1 MKYSRRGVCTCLA
14 TLAFALTADT
24 QEISICGTVVNN
36 HGTPLGGA
44 SVKLLGA
51 GRMTGTDSA
60 GAFGFQATGV
70 APAGAPGAPQAVV
83 RLHGTSLRLELAR
96 AVHEL
101 GVTVHDMSGRVVNRL
116 ERREL
121 APGHHALVCLPGGR
135 TPRAALLVR
144 VSLDGAEH
152 VLSTVASSSA
162 GEAARQ
168 PAATMTAAVRTSAA
182 VVDTLRVE
190 MGGVRKD
197 TAIESYQLTDMSIVL
212 DYEIPTVPPL
222 PDKTMAEQNAAKAF
236 FEGLGADFVG
246 FRHKDHDPAKD
257 VIGFAI
263 STWNSGTGVMTDD
276 DIQRLRDFPKLRSV
290 WIQNQDLSD
299 AGVAVLAEFPDLIEA
314 RFHYMKTTGSV
325 TADFVVPMNV
335 HRNMRVFE
343 VKHCFG
349 MNTVN
354 VGKLDGFPHIVR
366 VVLDNGAAT
375 NQGALFLTKCPNLRY
390 LQFHRATMTQQAF
403 DQAIAALPNLEVV
416 WCRSSNSVG
425 ADGLAAFTDHPSL
438 KGIRLISEHETA
450 MKTYADFLMPLATI
464 PSFETFYG
472 GYKLSENPAE
482 YPESLKRLLNERPD
496 IEATR
501 NSGDIDYG
509 FIFIPKS
516 DLNRNSASTVEAT
529 LP

>member
-1 MKYSRRGVCTCLA
+1 MKYARVSVRACVAALVLA
-14 TLAFALTADT
+14 HALLA
-24 QEISICGTVVNN
+24 QNISITGTVVNN

-44 SVKLLGA
+44 SVKLLSA
-51 GRMTGTDSA
+51 GHMTGTDST
-60 GAFGFQATGV
+60 GAFSFQATRLTHGRAAV
-70 APAGAPGAPQAVV
+70 APHAAV
-83 RLHGTSLRLELAR
+83 RLLGTFLQLDLSKAVRHLRVR
-96 AVHEL
+96 
-101 GVTVHDMSGRVVNRL
+101 VHDMSGRVVNRF
-116 ERREL
+116 ERRAL
-121 APGHHALVCLPGGR
+121 TPGHHSFACAPESPS
-135 TPRAALLVR
+135 THAALLVN
-144 VSLDGAEH
+144 VSLDNVDY
-152 VLSTVASSSA
+152 VLSTVAGSTAAGTAEEPSA
-162 GEAARQ
+162 PVTAAARKK
-168 PAATMTAAVRTSAA
+168 AAAV
-182 VVDTLRVE
+182 DTIRIE

-197 TAIESYQLTDMSIVL
+197 TAIESYQQSEMRIVL

-246 FRHKDHDPAKD
+246 FRHKDHDPNRD

-263 STWNSGTGVMTDD
+263 STWNSGTGVMTDS
-276 DIQRLRDFPKLRSV
+276 DIQRLRDFPKLQSV
-290 WIQNQDLSD
+290 WIQNQNLSD

-366 VVLDNGAAT
+366 IVLDNGAAT
-375 NQGALFLTKCPNLRY
+375 NQGAVFLTKCPNLKY

-416 WCRSSNSVG
+416 WCRSSNPVG
-425 ADGLAAFTDHPSL
+425 ADGLAAFTNHPSL

-450 MKTYADFLMPLATI
+450 MKTYPDFLMPLATI

-472 GYKLSENPAE
+472 GYQLSENPAE
-482 YPESLKRLLNERPD
+482 YPESLTRLLDERPD
-496 IEATR
+496 VVATR
-501 NSGDIDYG
+501 DAGDIDYG
-509 FIFIPKS
+509 FIFIPRS
-516 DLNRNSASTVEAT
+516 DLNTNSANAIEAT